1 MSLCGIYCFKLNYYL
16 MYTVWWYK
24 TIVAIYLCSHGLCCK
39 VACFHTNIQPQKMVC
54 NFPSIHLQWNDNVIV
69 PSIFLYTQRNTEME
83 IKTYWHCCEHHIH
96 LHAFQNL
103 IHFIYHKIL
112 KISPGAYIFQRP
124 FLRGLIL
131 EGLIYGGKF
140 ALQKRLG

>member
-1 MSLCGIYCFKLNYYL
+1 
-16 MYTVWWYK
+16 MYTVWRYK

-69 PSIFLYTQRNTEME
+69 PSIFLYTQKNTEME

-96 LHAFQNL
+96 LHAFLCSSKLDSFRQ
-103 IHFIYHKIL
+103 IL
-112 KISPGAYIFQRP
+112 KISPGAYMLQRP
-124 FLRGLIL
+124 PLRGLFL
-131 EGLIYGGKF
+131 ENLIFGGAYLRREICISKLTGL
-140 ALQKRLG
+140 AL